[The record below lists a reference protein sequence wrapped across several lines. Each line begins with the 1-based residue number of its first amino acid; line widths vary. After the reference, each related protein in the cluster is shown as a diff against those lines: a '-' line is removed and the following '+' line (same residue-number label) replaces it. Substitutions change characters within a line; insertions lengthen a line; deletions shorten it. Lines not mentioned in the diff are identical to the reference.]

1 MLQGLYQLKVT
12 LTDVEYDMRE
22 MDLRSVWGHYL

>member
-12 LTDVEYDMRE
+12 LTDVDYDMRE
-22 MDLRSVWGHYL
+22 MDLCSVWGNYL